1 MGKHERKLK
10 KKAKVTESNI
20 SLYQVL
26 DRFKN
31 KEQFKVSFNQLDKL
45 LQNIGRGQFNYET
58 FKSAYDSDAKIKNL
72 VKNFD
77 REGIELKSS
86 EMDDLPMGKKKD
98 PKAVSKMAKRA
109 VDLKDL

>member
-1 MGKHERKLK
+1 
-10 KKAKVTESNI
+10 V
-20 SLYQVL
+20 
-26 DRFKN
+26 
-31 KEQFKVSFNQLDKL
+31 
-45 LQNIGRGQFNYET
+45 
-58 FKSAYDSDAKIKNL
+58 KIKNL